1 MTYAQ
6 IIDKKLGVLKMTIN
20 KNMII
25 IILKMNLI

>member
-6 IIDKKLGVLKMTIN
+6 IIVKKLGVLKMTIN